1 MKANSRS
8 LALLNLCL
16 LAAIALTPSARA
28 QETIASDRPGLA
40 SGTYVLDPGTIQ
52 VEGGISY
59 ANAGP
64 LDLFSVGQLLIRV
77 GVPQIE
83 LQAIVN
89 SLVFASANGAS
100 DEGLQDIGVG
110 AKVRLFRNPEL
121 PLSVS
126 GLATLT
132 LPTGADF
139 LTSDE
144 VVPSAI
150 LLADYGVNE
159 RWTVSANLGYTLGI
173 DELDDVFALI
183 VTPSVSLPVEANAGA
198 YFGYAGF
205 YSSSSPQHIAE
216 GGFTLLPQPD
226 LQLDINGGVDIDT
239 GDFFIGVGVA
249 TRWFTR

>member
-1 MKANSRS
+1 MKATVRS
-8 LALLNLCL
+8 LSLLTLFL
-16 LAAIALTPSARA
+16 MAAITLVPVAEA

-40 SGTYVLDPGTIQ
+40 SGSYVLDAGTIQ
-52 VEGGISY
+52 VEGGIAY

-83 LQAIVN
+83 LQALVN

-110 AKVRLFRNPEL
+110 AKVRLYRSSEL

-126 GLATLT
+126 ALATLS

-173 DELDDVFALI
+173 DQLDDVFAVIL
-183 VTPSVSLPVEANAGA
+183 TPSVSLPVEANAGA

-205 YSSSSPQHIAE
+205 YSSSDPQHFAE
-216 GGFTLLPQPD
+216 GGLTLLPRPD
-226 LQLDINGGVDIDT
+226 LQLDFNGGVDVNT
-239 GDFFIGVGVA
+239 GDFFIGAGVA

>member
-1 MKANSRS
+1 MNANFRCLSM
-8 LALLNLCL
+8 LALFL
-16 LAAIALTPSARA
+16 LAAITLTPAAAA
-28 QETIASDRPGLA
+28 QEAIASDRPGLG
-40 SGTYVLDPGTIQ
+40 SGSYVLDAGTIQ
-52 VEGGISY
+52 VEGGIAY

-64 LDLFSVGQLLIRV
+64 LDLFSVGQLLVRV

-110 AKVRLFRNPEL
+110 AKVRLYRSPEL

-126 GLATLT
+126 GLATLS

-150 LLADYGVNE
+150 LLVDYGVNE
-159 RWTVSANLGYTLGI
+159 RWNVAGNLGYTVGV
-173 DELDDVFALI
+173 DQLDDVFAVI
-183 VTPSVSLPVEANAGA
+183 ITPSVSLPVEANAGA